1 MNILL
6 LLIFFYFG
14 SMIGSFLNV
23 LILRLPKKENF
34 STTRSYCPKCKTQ
47 LCWYHNIPIFSYMFL
62 KGKCA
67 FCKTSISKQY
77 VLVETITGLISVV
90 VFHQTLLKGFSGIN
104 LARYSFSFSILC
116 TFLVILVIDFRHKI
130 IPNLLNIYLALI
142 FALSKL
148 MTHDW
153 VNMILGAALGF
164 LLPFSV
170 TYIFFKWKGKVGLG
184 GGDIKLYSVL
194 GIVFGPIGII
204 HNIFASCFIGSILGL
219 ILIGTGRI
227 KKGEPIA
234 FGPFIVIA
242 ATIQLFFPAS
252 FNNIIKLFIPF

>member
-1 MNILL
+1 MNIFLS
-6 LLIFFYFG
+6 LIFFYFG

-23 LILRLPKKENF
+23 LIIRLPKKENF
-34 STTRSYCPKCKTQ
+34 STTRSYCPKCKNQ
-47 LCWYHNIPIFSYMFL
+47 LFWYHNIPILSYIFL

-67 FCKTSISKQY
+67 FCKTQISKQY
-77 VLVETITGLISVV
+77 ILIEISTGLISLF
-90 VFHQTLLKGFSGIN
+90 VFYQTLHKSLSGNN
-104 LARYSFSFSILC
+104 LMKYSISFSVLC

-130 IPNLLNIYLALI
+130 IPNLLNIYLAII
-142 FALSKL
+142 FILSKF

-153 VNMILGAALGF
+153 LDMILGAVLGF

-170 TYIFFKWKGKVGLG
+170 TYIFYKWKGKVGLG

-194 GIVFGPIGII
+194 GIAFGPIGII

-219 ILIGTGRI
+219 ILIGTGKI

-242 ATIQLFFPAS
+242 ATIQLFYPTT
-252 FNNIIKLFIPF
+252 FNNVIKLFIPF